1 MTEHSFKPVLLD
13 LLQQAHLAQDTFLQ
27 ELNPIEYAA
36 IGKPEFWFA
45 KDHVAHMTFWCQRLV
60 LKLAAILHH
69 ETPPDAED
77 FEQLNP
83 IIFEEQRERPWSDIL
98 AEFEQVYATLV
109 THVEQL
115 TEEDLTSFN
124 RFDWIPD
131 GWPLYTSFMGNC
143 YEHAEQH
150 LAQYYLD
157 RHDPQRATSI
167 YERWARRVVQ
177 TKAPEF
183 LKGYVLYN
191 LACFYATHTQL
202 EKASV
207 TLQQAL
213 TLAPEFKEL
222 SLTDPDLI
230 ALRHQPEEGL
240 VQ

>member
-1 MTEHSFKPVLLD
+1 MTAQPFKPILFD
-13 LLQQAHLAQDTFLQ
+13 LLHQAHLAQDAFVQ

-36 IGKPEFWFA
+36 IGTPEFWSA
-45 KDHVAHMTFWCQRLV
+45 KDHVAHMTFWIQRLV
-60 LKLAAILHH
+60 LKLTAILHH
-69 ETPPDAED
+69 ETPPDDED

-83 IIFEEQRERPWSDIL
+83 VVFEEQRERPWSDVL
-98 AEFEQVYATLV
+98 SESEQVYDALI

-115 TEEDLTSFN
+115 TEEDLTAFN

-131 GWPLYTSFMGNC
+131 GWPLYTAFMGNC

-167 YERWARRVVQ
+167 YESWASRVVQ
-177 TKAPEF
+177 VGVPEF

-207 TLQQAL
+207 TLRQAL
-213 TLAPEFKEL
+213 TLAPDFKEL
-222 SLTDPDLI
+222 SLTDLDLI
-230 ALRHQPEEGL
+230 ALHHQSDED
-240 VQ
+240 

>member
-1 MTEHSFKPVLLD
+1 MTAHPFKPILLD
-13 LLQQAHLAQDTFLQ
+13 LLQQAHLAQDAFLL
-27 ELNPIEYAA
+27 ELNPTEYAA
-36 IGKPEFWFA
+36 IGIPEYWSA
-45 KDHVAHMTFWCQRLV
+45 KDHVAHMTFWIQRLV

-69 ETPPDAED
+69 ETPPGAED

-83 IIFEEQRERPWSDIL
+83 VIFAEQRERPWSDVL
-98 AEFEQVYATLV
+98 SESEQVYAALV

-115 TEEDLTSFN
+115 TEEDLTAFN

-131 GWPLYTSFMGNC
+131 GWPLYTSFMGNW

-157 RHDPQRATSI
+157 RHNPTRARYI
-167 YERWARRVVQ
+167 YESWTGRVVQ
-177 TKAPEF
+177 TEAPEF

-202 EKASV
+202 EKAAV

-213 TLAPEFKEL
+213 ALAPLFKEL
-222 SLTDPDLI
+222 SLTDPDLV
-230 ALRHQPEEGL
+230 ALRQQPDED
-240 VQ
+240 